1 MENKS
6 KVRKMKENNEKTMK
20 TNVKQGNSEGNEG
33 KPIGNK
39 EKKGK

>member
-20 TNVKQGNSEGNEG
+20 TNVKQGKSEENEG
-33 KPIGNK
+33 KQ
-39 EKKGK
+39 